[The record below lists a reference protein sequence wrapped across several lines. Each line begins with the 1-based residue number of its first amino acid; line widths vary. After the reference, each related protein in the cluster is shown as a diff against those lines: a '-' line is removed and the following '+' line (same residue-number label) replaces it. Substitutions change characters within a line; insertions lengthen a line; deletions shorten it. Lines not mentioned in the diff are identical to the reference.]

1 MVSQNLIDC
10 LSAEHRGTKLTYTE
24 GQGPLIVHRHDVL
37 AGKFSVYQR
46 NL

>member
-10 LSAEHRGTKLTYTE
+10 FSAEHQGTKLTYKE
-24 GQGPLIVHRHDVL
+24 GQGPLISHRHDVL
-37 AGKFSVYQR
+37 AGKLSVYQR